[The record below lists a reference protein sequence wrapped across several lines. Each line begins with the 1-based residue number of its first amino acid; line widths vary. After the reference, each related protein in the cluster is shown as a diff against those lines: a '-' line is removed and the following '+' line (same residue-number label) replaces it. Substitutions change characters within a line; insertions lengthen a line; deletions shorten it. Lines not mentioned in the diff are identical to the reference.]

1 MVRIWYFH
9 CSGLSSIPAQETE
22 ISYVMWFGKKKK
34 KGNTDKSSYSQI
46 AIMRIE

>member
-34 KGNTDKSSYSQI
+34 KKGILIRVLTP
-46 AIMRIE
+46 RLLL